1 MIGLSK
7 THFANIILGFVLT
20 IGLVFFATSP
30 SFAQLKM
37 TDSGEP
43 IEVLADQLDYD
54 DETRHARFT
63 GNVLATQ
70 GKSEI
75 YCQEL
80 DVFYKEVDGE
90 NVLEKLVAKVDV
102 LIITEDGEEA
112 TADQATYLPEEE
124 TMVLVGD
131 VVIKQGENVIS
142 GPKVEIETA
151 TGKAKVSGGRVR
163 SFLKQ
168 PPEKDP
174 AAEAEK
180 SEKKD

>member
-1 MIGLSK
+1 MTIIPRAHISKICQGL
-7 THFANIILGFVLT
+7 LLT
-20 IGLVFFATSP
+20 IGFMLLAHGGAV
-30 SFAQLKM
+30 AQLKM

-112 TADQATYLPEEE
+112 TADIATYMPDAE
-124 TMVLVGD
+124 TMVLEGD

-163 SFLKQ
+163 TFLQQQ
-168 PPEKDP
+168 PEQN
-174 AAEAEK
+174 AEAETPD
-180 SEKKD
+180 EQD